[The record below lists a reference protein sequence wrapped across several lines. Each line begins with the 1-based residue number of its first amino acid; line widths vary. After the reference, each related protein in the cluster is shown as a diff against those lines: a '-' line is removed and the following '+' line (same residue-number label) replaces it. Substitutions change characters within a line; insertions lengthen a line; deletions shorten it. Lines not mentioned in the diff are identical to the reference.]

1 MDCISEGSDNILRSR
16 IEDTVRLCEK
26 RGVPCFL
33 GFLDLHEQ
41 AVAQQFLNRFR
52 GDFSCSFYGGFADA
66 ERAFLSVSPSYYTAE
81 AADYPFTCIA
91 FTYRVQKK
99 ISHRDVLG
107 TLMSLGITRDSVGDI
122 LCGDGLSVAF
132 VRQEVT
138 QFVCEQVDRVGGEG
152 VSVICPFEGALPI
165 SIKYEE
171 IRATVASPRLDGVIK
186 ALLHCSREQAAEYI
200 SRGLVSVNHCGEES
214 VSKPLNSNDT
224 ISIRGYG
231 RYIIDQIGPE
241 TKKGR
246 LLLCARHRL

>member
-1 MDCISEGSDNILRSR
+1 MDYISEGSDNILRSR

-41 AVAQQFLNRFR
+41 AVAQQFLNRLHS
-52 GDFSCSFYGGFADA
+52 DFICSFYGGYIEA
-66 ERAFLSVSPSYYTAE
+66 ERTFLSVSPSYYTTE
-81 AADYPFTCIA
+81 EADYPFECIA
-91 FTYRVQKK
+91 FTYRTQKK

-122 LCGDGLSVAF
+122 LCGDGVSVVF
-132 VRQEVT
+132 VRKEVT
-138 QFVCEQVDRVGGEG
+138 RFVCEQVDRIGGEG
-152 VSVICPFEGALPI
+152 VTIQCPYEGDLPI
-165 SIKYEE
+165 SIEYEE

-186 ALLHCSREQAAEYI
+186 ALLHCSREQAAEHI
-200 SRGLVSVNHCGEES
+200 LRGLVSLNHCAEES
-214 VSKPLNSNDT
+214 VSKLLNTNDT
-224 ISIRGYG
+224 LSIRGYG

-246 LLLCARHRL
+246 LLLCARRRL